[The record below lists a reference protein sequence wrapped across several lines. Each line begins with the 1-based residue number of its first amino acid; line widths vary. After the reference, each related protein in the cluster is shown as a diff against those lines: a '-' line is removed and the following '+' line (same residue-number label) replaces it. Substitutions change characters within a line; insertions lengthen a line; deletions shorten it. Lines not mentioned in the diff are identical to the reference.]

1 MQAAVDKE
9 VNIALSSCVSLTV
22 RAEQRSAAN
31 AVSAEYRSEPGL
43 KLIKCIRQRHN
54 APPFICTPTC
64 SDCPPAKAVL
74 EENNI
79 KFLFVDVCESVG
91 KLKMFLKLRDTEDA
105 FQEVREQHKVG
116 VPCIVIDDETIVIQ
130 NPDHVRQLIEQY
142 HLKEE

>member
-1 MQAAVDKE
+1 MRK
-9 VNIALSSCVSLTV
+9 IIF
-22 RAEQRSAAN
+22 
-31 AVSAEYRSEPGL
+31 YG
-43 KLIKCIRQRHN
+43 
-54 APPFICTPTC
+54 TPTC
-64 SDCPPAKAVL
+64 KDCPPAKAVL

-105 FQEVREQHKVG
+105 FQEVRKQHKVG
-116 VPCIVIDDETIVIQ
+116 VPCIVIDDETIVSQ

>member
-1 MQAAVDKE
+1 MMRKIVF
-9 VNIALSSCVSLTV
+9 
-22 RAEQRSAAN
+22 
-31 AVSAEYRSEPGL
+31 YG
-43 KLIKCIRQRHN
+43 
-54 APPFICTPTC
+54 TPTC

-79 KFLFVDVCESVG
+79 KFLFVEVCESVG
-91 KLKMFLKLRDTEDA
+91 KLKMFLKLR
-105 FQEVREQHKVG
+105 KVG

>member
-1 MQAAVDKE
+1 MRK
-9 VNIALSSCVSLTV
+9 IIF
-22 RAEQRSAAN
+22 
-31 AVSAEYRSEPGL
+31 YG
-43 KLIKCIRQRHN
+43 
-54 APPFICTPTC
+54 TPTC
-64 SDCPPAKAVL
+64 KDCPPAKPVL

>member
-1 MQAAVDKE
+1 MRK
-9 VNIALSSCVSLTV
+9 IIF
-22 RAEQRSAAN
+22 
-31 AVSAEYRSEPGL
+31 YG
-43 KLIKCIRQRHN
+43 
-54 APPFICTPTC
+54 TPTC
-64 SDCPPAKAVL
+64 KDGPPAKAVL

>member
-1 MQAAVDKE
+1 MMRKIVF
-9 VNIALSSCVSLTV
+9 
-22 RAEQRSAAN
+22 
-31 AVSAEYRSEPGL
+31 YG
-43 KLIKCIRQRHN
+43 
-54 APPFICTPTC
+54 TPTC
-64 SDCPPAKAVL
+64 SDCPPVKAVL

>member
-1 MQAAVDKE
+1 MMRKIVF
-9 VNIALSSCVSLTV
+9 
-22 RAEQRSAAN
+22 
-31 AVSAEYRSEPGL
+31 YG
-43 KLIKCIRQRHN
+43 
-54 APPFICTPTC
+54 TPTC
-64 SDCPPAKAVL
+64 SDSPPAKAVL

>member
-1 MQAAVDKE
+1 MMRKIVF
-9 VNIALSSCVSLTV
+9 
-22 RAEQRSAAN
+22 
-31 AVSAEYRSEPGL
+31 YG
-43 KLIKCIRQRHN
+43 
-54 APPFICTPTC
+54 TPTC

-142 HLKEE
+142 PASSSSSITSRKNKI

>member
-1 MQAAVDKE
+1 MRK
-9 VNIALSSCVSLTV
+9 IIF
-22 RAEQRSAAN
+22 
-31 AVSAEYRSEPGL
+31 YG
-43 KLIKCIRQRHN
+43 
-54 APPFICTPTC
+54 TPTC
-64 SDCPPAKAVL
+64 KDCPPAKAVL

-116 VPCIVIDDETIVIQ
+116 VPCIVIDDETIVIH
-130 NPDHVRQLIEQY
+130 NPAHVRQLIEQY

>member
-1 MQAAVDKE
+1 MRKIVF
-9 VNIALSSCVSLTV
+9 
-22 RAEQRSAAN
+22 
-31 AVSAEYRSEPGL
+31 YG
-43 KLIKCIRQRHN
+43 
-54 APPFICTPTC
+54 TPTC

-116 VPCIVIDDETIVIQ
+116 VPCIVNRQGIRKVLTLSLTDEEAQRFHASCQTLQ
-130 NPDHVRQLIEQY
+130 DSYAE
-142 HLKEE
+142 LKLE